1 MSAKSNRD
9 LVPGLYE
16 RLLDEELSLA
26 LAARPELQAIL
37 GKLDDEEAPH
47 AYGQFL
53 LQLIVQALRDRAPDE
68 RLPLVNRLIALISAT
83 DGLGYLQR
91 KTLLACAEP
100 VLLSLQPPAP
110 GGSSAAGLARSVT
123 PLATSSL
130 LTGARHD
137 PLRKPRALGITVQW
151 RTRPPRFRRMPDFV
165 AATTTRVRPCNPCRC
180 RHTAGMVTRPRLE
193 NLTVVA
199 VVAMTVE
206 MTRRYWLSQLIYDS

>member
-68 RLPLVNRLIALISAT
+68 RLPLVNKLIALISAT

-130 LTGARHD
+130 LTGARHG
-137 PLRKPRALGITVQW
+137 PLRKPRALGTQFSGEPVRPASGGYLIPW
-151 RTRPPRFRRMPDFV
+151 PRRPPACAPAIHAA
-165 AATTTRVRPCNPCRC
+165 AAT
-180 RHTAGMVTRPRLE
+180 PREWSPDRGLK
-193 NLTVVA
+193 
-199 VVAMTVE
+199 
-206 MTRRYWLSQLIYDS
+206 I